1 MPKHAIPG
9 YARLNRTHKLS
20 AAGVAAAGAAAL
32 VFALV
37 PGSAD
42 AGQNDRAAGQ
52 NVKPVAFSAVD
63 NAAKTQSETLGK
75 QADAS
80 AQQAEKDAAE
90 ARKKAEDAEKDAK
103 AKEEAD
109 AKAKAEQ
116 ERKDKEAASRS
127 ADRAAAPAPEPA
139 KTYSNDLDGWIRES
153 LDIMQ
158 KHGIPGSY
166 DGLYRNIMRES
177 TGNPQAVN
185 GYDSNAQQGTPSKG
199 LLQVIDP
206 TFQAY
211 HVEGT
216 SWDIF
221 DPVANIVA
229 ACNYAAATYG
239 SMDNVNS
246 AY

>member
-32 VFALV
+32 VFAVV

-42 AGQNDRAAGQ
+42 AKQGHDQAAVQ

-63 NAAKTQSETLGK
+63 TAAKTQQDTIGK

-90 ARKKAEDAEKDAK
+90 AKKKAEDDEKAAK

-109 AKAKAEQ
+109 AKAKADQ
-116 ERKDKEAASRS
+116 ERKDQEAASRS
-127 ADRAAAPAPEPA
+127 ADRAAPAPEPA
-139 KTYSNDLDGWIRES
+139 KTYGNDLDGWIRES

-158 KHGIPGSY
+158 KQGIPGSY
-166 DGLYRNIMRES
+166 DGIYRNIMRES

-211 HVEGT
+211 HVDGT

-221 DPVANIVA
+221 DPVANITA
-229 ACNYAAATYG
+229 ACKYAAATYG

>member
-1 MPKHAIPG
+1 MPKHPIPG

-20 AAGVAAAGAAAL
+20 AAGVATAGAAAL

-37 PGSAD
+37 PGSAGASGD
-42 AGQNDRAAGQ
+42 QAAAPAAKKVAVSSVDTAAKAQQEAIARAADE
-52 NVKPVAFSAVD
+52 SAKK
-63 NAAKTQSETLGK
+63 ARGE
-75 QADAS
+75 ADA
-80 AQQAEKDAAE
+80 QK
-90 ARKKAEDAEKDAK
+90 KKAEDEARAK
-103 AKEEAD
+103 AEAD

-127 ADRAAAPAPEPA
+127 AERAAAPEPAPVA
-139 KTYSNDLDGWIRES
+139 KTYSNDLDGWIREA
-153 LDIMQ
+153 LDIMA

-185 GYDSNAQQGTPSKG
+185 NYDSNAVQGTPSKG

>member
-32 VFALV
+32 VFAVV
-37 PGSAD
+37 PGSAGAEQGHD
-42 AGQNDRAAGQ
+42 KAGAQ

-63 NAAKTQSETLGK
+63 DAAKAQQDSITK

-80 AQQAEKDAAE
+80 AQQAEKDAAD
-90 ARKKAEDAEKDAK
+90 AKKKAADEAK

-116 ERKDKEAASRS
+116 ERKDQEAASRS
-127 ADRAAAPAPEPA
+127 ADRAAAPAP
-139 KTYSNDLDGWIRES
+139 KTHSNDLDGWIRES
-153 LDIMQ
+153 LDVMQ

>member
-20 AAGVAAAGAAAL
+20 AAGVAATGAAAL

-42 AGQNDRAAGQ
+42 AGQNDQAAQ
-52 NVKPVAFSAVD
+52 NVKPVAFSTVD

-90 ARKKAEDAEKDAK
+90 AKKKAADEAK

>member
-20 AAGVAAAGAAAL
+20 AAGVAATGAAAL

-42 AGQNDRAAGQ
+42 AGQNDQAAVQ
-52 NVKPVAFSAVD
+52 NIKPVAFSAVD
-63 NAAKTQSETLGK
+63 NAAKTQQDTIGK

-90 ARKKAEDAEKDAK
+90 AKKKAEDEAK
-103 AKEEAD
+103 AKQEAD
-109 AKAKAEQ
+109 AKAKADQ
-116 ERKDKEAASRS
+116 ERKDQEAASRS

>member
-1 MPKHAIPG
+1 MSKHAIPG
-9 YARLNRTHKLS
+9 YGRLNRTHKLS

-32 VFALV
+32 VFAVV

-42 AGQNDRAAGQ
+42 AKEGHDQAAVQ

-63 NAAKTQSETLGK
+63 NAAKTQQDTIGK

-90 ARKKAEDAEKDAK
+90 ARKKAEDEAK
-103 AKEEAD
+103 AKQEAD
-109 AKAKAEQ
+109 AKAKADQ
-116 ERKDKEAASRS
+116 ERKDQEGASRS

-139 KTYSNDLDGWIRES
+139 KSYSNDLDGWIRES

-158 KHGIPGSY
+158 KQGIPGSY
-166 DGLYRNIMRES
+166 DGIYRNIMRES

-211 HVEGT
+211 HVDGT

-221 DPVANIVA
+221 DPVANITA
-229 ACNYAAATYG
+229 ACKYAAATYG

>member
-32 VFALV
+32 VFAVV

-42 AGQNDRAAGQ
+42 AQQGHGQAAAQ
-52 NVKPVAFSAVD
+52 NIKPVAFGAVD
-63 NAAKTQSETLGK
+63 NAAKTQQETIGK

-90 ARKKAEDAEKDAK
+90 AKKKAEDAEKDAK

-109 AKAKAEQ
+109 AKAKADKERQ
-116 ERKDKEAASRS
+116 EKEAASRS
-127 ADRAAAPAPEPA
+127 ADRAAAPAP

>member
-1 MPKHAIPG
+1 MPQHAIPG

-42 AGQNDRAAGQ
+42 AGQNDQAAPQ
-52 NVKPVAFSAVD
+52 NVRPVAFSAVD
-63 NAAKTQSETLGK
+63 DAAKTQQDTIGK

-90 ARKKAEDAEKDAK
+90 AKKKAEDAEKEAK

-116 ERKDKEAASRS
+116 ERKDQEAASRS

-158 KHGIPGSY
+158 KQGIPGSY
-166 DGLYRNIMRES
+166 DGIYRNIMRES

-211 HVEGT
+211 HVDGT

-221 DPVANIVA
+221 DPVANITA
-229 ACNYAAATYG
+229 ACKYAAATYG

>member
-32 VFALV
+32 VFAVV

-42 AGQNDRAAGQ
+42 AKQGHDQAAVQ

-63 NAAKTQSETLGK
+63 NAAKTQQDTIGK

-90 ARKKAEDAEKDAK
+90 AKKKAEDEAK

-109 AKAKAEQ
+109 AKAKADQ
-116 ERKDKEAASRS
+116 ERKGQEAASRS

-158 KHGIPGSY
+158 KQGIPGSY
-166 DGLYRNIMRES
+166 DGIYRNIMRES

-211 HVEGT
+211 HVDGT

-221 DPVANIVA
+221 DPVANITA
-229 ACNYAAATYG
+229 ACKYAAATYG

>member
-32 VFALV
+32 VFAVV
-37 PGSAD
+37 PGSAGAEQGHD
-42 AGQNDRAAGQ
+42 KAAQ

-63 NAAKTQSETLGK
+63 DAAKAQQDSITK

-80 AQQAEKDAAE
+80 AQQAEKDAAD
-90 ARKKAEDAEKDAK
+90 AKKKAADEAK

-116 ERKDKEAASRS
+116 ERKDQEAASRS
-127 ADRAAAPAPEPA
+127 ADRAAAPAP